1 MKFYGRDRPHKSEYM
16 GGPPKKGWTVTLLQ
30 LAYLMIAVSYVVA
43 IIALAGGH

>member
-16 GGPPKKGWTVTLLQ
+16 GGPPTKGWTVTLLQ